1 MSCTNNTLA
10 SVIVIPARTPV
21 RTERPLIMTPIVATL
36 EAFQEA
42 LELRRAA
49 HRINPISDE

>member
-1 MSCTNNTLA
+1 MSCTNNTAA
-10 SVIVIPARTPV
+10 SLIVIPARTPV
-21 RTERPLIMTPIVATL
+21 RWKQPLIVTAIVAIL

-49 HRINPISDE
+49 HRTNPISDE